1 MWKIALDWRFPL
13 GDKSV
18 ELTVNTLTDPVM
30 NLRKGKV
37 MATQGSIFPLQDV
50 KILLTKLLVPQAN
63 PLEPQW

>member
-1 MWKIALDWRFPL
+1 MWKTALDWRFPL

-50 KILLTKLLVPQAN
+50 KILLTKLLVPKAK

>member
-1 MWKIALDWRFPL
+1 VWKIALDWRFPL

-50 KILLTKLLVPQAN
+50 KILLTKLLVPKAK

>member
-50 KILLTKLLVPQAN
+50 KILLTKLLVPKAK